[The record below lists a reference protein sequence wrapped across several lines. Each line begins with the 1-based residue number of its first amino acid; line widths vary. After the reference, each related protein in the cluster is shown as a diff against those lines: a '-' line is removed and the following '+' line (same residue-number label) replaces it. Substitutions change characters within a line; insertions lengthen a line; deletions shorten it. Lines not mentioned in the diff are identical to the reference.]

1 MLFSATINLR
11 MIIFIMKAEIFVRY
25 EVRWLCSFL
34 AIVSLNREPL
44 LLFKVLNL
52 IEHGKSAFPM
62 QLLLAWL
69 FISQ

>member
-1 MLFSATINLR
+1 M
-11 MIIFIMKAEIFVRY
+11 
-25 EVRWLCSFL
+25 RWLCSFL

-69 FISQ
+69 FISQRFCQVLLYEIAMVSFL